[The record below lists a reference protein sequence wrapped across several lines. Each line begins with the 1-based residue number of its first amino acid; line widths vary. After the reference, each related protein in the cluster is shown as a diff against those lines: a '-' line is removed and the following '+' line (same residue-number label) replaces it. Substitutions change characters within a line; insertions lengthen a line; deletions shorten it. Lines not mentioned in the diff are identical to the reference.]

1 MMTFD
6 RMRVTGDTN
15 DLALNQTFYL
25 LYAYGGTVESIG
37 PLNFSQHTTQGV
49 YMNQL
54 TLSTSIECPQG
65 KSRS

>member
-25 LYAYGGTVESIG
+25 LYAFDGTVDSIN
-37 PLNFSQHTTQGV
+37 PLSFSQHTTQGV
-49 YMNQL
+49 FGQHYFCGPEMCAGMYL
-54 TLSTSIECPQG
+54 
-65 KSRS
+65 